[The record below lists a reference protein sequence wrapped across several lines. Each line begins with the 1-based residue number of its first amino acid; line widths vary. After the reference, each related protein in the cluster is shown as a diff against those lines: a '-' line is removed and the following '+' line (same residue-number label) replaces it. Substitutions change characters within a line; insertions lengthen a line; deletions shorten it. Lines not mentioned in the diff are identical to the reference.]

1 MMNVMQAI
9 QETPPT
15 ASTEKILVPTN
26 AEDIV
31 EAEANEAT
39 PKVENLVTTMSKIDR
54 LISDVTPEKDIAEVS
69 TDKAL
74 AL

>member
-1 MMNVMQAI
+1 MMNIMQAI

-15 ASTEKILVPTN
+15 ASTEKILVPAN